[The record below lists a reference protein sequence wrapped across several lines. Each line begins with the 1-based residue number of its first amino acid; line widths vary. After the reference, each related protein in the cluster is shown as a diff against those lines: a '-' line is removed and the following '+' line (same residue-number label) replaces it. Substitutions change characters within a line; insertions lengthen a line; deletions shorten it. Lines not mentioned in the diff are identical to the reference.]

1 MKTITPISIW
11 VNGVQQLA
19 SILNAY
25 VISDNLSTQATFY
38 FALYFENSDLTLG
51 IQLTNGNLY
60 MSGTPYT
67 QYETNQYAWD
77 WIAQQLNVTIT
88 GDYTPPGQV
97 TETTSAPIET
107 DTTTAEPT
115 TQPTTPSN

>member
-38 FALYFENSDLTLG
+38 FALYLQNVDLTLG
-51 IQLTNGNLY
+51 NQLTNGNLY
-60 MSGTPYT
+60 MSGTAYT

-88 GDYTPPGQV
+88 GDYTPPAPV
-97 TETTSAPIET
+97 TETTTAPS
-107 DTTTAEPT
+107 PT
-115 TQPTTPSN
+115 E